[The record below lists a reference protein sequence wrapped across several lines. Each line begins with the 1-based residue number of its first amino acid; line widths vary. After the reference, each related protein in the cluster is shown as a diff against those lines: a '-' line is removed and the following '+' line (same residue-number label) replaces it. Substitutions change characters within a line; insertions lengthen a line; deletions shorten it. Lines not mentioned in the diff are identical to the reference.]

1 VFTRPGDLTDDEVR
15 DALGSAWGLRVSH
28 LDYAAVGFGSHHWRA
43 VADGA
48 RWFVTVDDLAAKR
61 HGVDE
66 PLEGP
71 LGRRAAALTTAR
83 LLHDAGMQFV
93 VAPVPTT
100 GGDVVHRLTQRYAIA
115 LHPFVEGRTHSWGPY
130 ESAAE
135 RTAVVAL
142 LARLHHAPPGCRA
155 AAGVDDLTVPRLD
168 ELMSLLEA
176 VDADDGG
183 PWTGGPY
190 SEHLRQLLGDRRG
203 DVLHLVA
210 RHTTLAA
217 AQRSAQER
225 WVLTHGEP
233 HRANTVTTASGTV
246 LVDWD
251 TVLVAPPERDL
262 WRLVAED
269 AQVAGEY
276 TALTGVRLDPG
287 ALELYGLTW
296 DLGDIAIYA
305 SDLHAGHTDT
315 EDVRTAWRSLEG
327 YLS

>member
-1 VFTRPGDLTDDEVR
+1 MFTRPADLTDDEVR
-15 DALGSAWGLRVSH
+15 DALASAWGLRVSS
-28 LDYAAVGFGSHHWRA
+28 LEYAAVGFGSHHWRV

-48 RWFVTVDDLAAKR
+48 RWFVTVDDLTAKR
-61 HGVDE
+61 HRVDE

-71 LGRRAAALTTAR
+71 LGRLAASLTTAR
-83 LLHDAGMQFV
+83 TLRDAGMEFV

-100 GGDVVHRLTQRYAIA
+100 GGDVVHRLTVRYAIA
-115 LHPFVEGRTHSWGPY
+115 LHPHVEGRTHSWGPY
-130 ESAAE
+130 ESPAE
-135 RTAVVAL
+135 RSAVVAL
-142 LARLHHAPPGCRA
+142 LAQLHHAPAGCRA
-155 AAGVDDLTVPRLD
+155 RCRVDDLTVPRLD
-168 ELMSLLEA
+168 ELMRLLEVA
-176 VDADDGG
+176 GDDGG
-183 PWTGGPY
+183 PWTGGPF
-190 SEHLRQLLGDRRG
+190 SEQLRLLLGARRG
-203 DVLHLVA
+203 DVLDLVA

-251 TVLVAPPERDL
+251 TMLVAPPERDL

-269 AQVAGEY
+269 AKVAAEY

-287 ALELYGLTW
+287 ALELYGLAW

-305 SDLHAGHTDT
+305 SDLHAAHTDT

>member
-1 VFTRPGDLTDDEVR
+1 MFTRPGDLTDDEVR
-15 DALGSAWGLRVSH
+15 DALGSAWGLRVSS
-28 LDYAAVGFGSHHWRA
+28 LAYAAVGFGSHHWRA

-48 RWFVTVDDLAAKR
+48 RWFVTVDDLTAKR

-66 PLEGP
+66 PLECP
-71 LGRRAAALTTAR
+71 LGRLAAALTTAR
-83 LLHDAGMQFV
+83 ALHDAGMEFV
-93 VAPVPTT
+93 VAPVPTPA
-100 GGDVVHRLTQRYAIA
+100 GDVVHRLTERYAIA
-115 LHPFVEGRTHSWGPY
+115 LHPHVEGRTHSWGPY

-135 RTAVVAL
+135 RSAVVAL
-142 LARLHHAPPGCRA
+142 LARLHHAPSGCRA
-155 AAGVDDLTVPRLD
+155 RCRVDDLTVPRLD
-168 ELMSLLEA
+168 ELMRLLD
-176 VDADDGG
+176 VVGDDGA
-183 PWTGGPY
+183 PWSGGPF
-190 SEHLRQLLGDRRG
+190 SEHLRQLLGARRG
-203 DVLHLVA
+203 HVLDLVA

-251 TVLVAPPERDL
+251 TLLVAPPERDL

-269 AQVAGEY
+269 AQVAAEY
-276 TALTGVRLDPG
+276 TALTGVRLDPD
-287 ALELYGLTW
+287 ALELYGLAW
-296 DLGDIAIYA
+296 DLADIAISA
-305 SDLHAGHTDT
+305 SELHAAHTDT